1 MARSNQDEP
10 RQGESRELQARE
22 GELQTR
28 EKQEIEQ
35 EGTRP
40 GLTFRPDVD
49 ILERPD
55 AYVVYADVPGADDK
69 SVDVRLEKGT
79 VVIDARLASFPD
91 QDWTPLHT
99 EYRLG
104 SYHREF
110 RISEDID
117 SEGVEANLRN
127 GVLELRLPK
136 TAERQPR
143 TIEVRAG

>member
-1 MARSNQDEP
+1 MAKQNE
-10 RQGESRELQARE
+10 EREI
-22 GELQTR
+22 QTR
-28 EKQEIEQ
+28 EQQALEQREKQQLEQ

-40 GLTFRPDVD
+40 GLIFRPDVD

-79 VVIDARLASFPD
+79 VVIDARLAIFPE
-91 QDWTPLHT
+91 QDWSPVHT
-99 EYRLG
+99 EYRMG
-104 SYHREF
+104 GYHREF

-117 SEGVEANLRN
+117 SDGVQANLRN

-143 TIEVRAG
+143 RIEVQAG